1 MTEPASTIP
10 AASHGPAVSNVLEI
24 SGLYARY
31 GHYDVLNGIDLTV
44 REGEVVGLIGPN
56 GAGKTTTLR
65 AIMGLMRRRRGSIRI
80 AGTETIGWQP
90 HQAGRGYA
98 ALVPEGRRLFL
109 DQSIQDNLELGALHL
124 RRDTRQVRQLMESVY
139 TLFPVLR
146 QRRTELASSLS
157 GGEAQMVSIGRMLMS
172 APRLLLLDEPSF
184 GLAPLAIE
192 GLFHALTELKSQNR
206 SILLVEQRVDLA
218 LQLCDRL
225 YVLSGGNIVRE
236 EAVSDIGNEGRDLI
250 DAYLG

>member
-1 MTEPASTIP
+1 MTQSA
-10 AASHGPAVSNVLEI
+10 GRVLDI

-31 GHYDVLNGIDLTV
+31 THYDVLHGIDLTV
-44 REGEVVGLIGPN
+44 NEGEVVGLLGPN
-56 GAGKTTTLR
+56 AAGKTTTLR

-80 AGTETIGWQP
+80 SGVETIGWP
-90 HQAGRGYA
+90 AHQAGRGYA

-109 DQSIQDNLELGALHL
+109 DQSIQDNLELGAYHL
-124 RRDTRQVRQLMESVY
+124 RREPRRVRELMDSVY
-139 TLFPVLR
+139 ELFPVLAE
-146 QRRTELASSLS
+146 RRRELASSLS
-157 GGEAQMVSIGRMLMS
+157 GGEAQMVAIGRMLMS

-192 GLFHALTELKSQNR
+192 GLFGALSELRSQGR

-225 YVLSGGNIVRE
+225 YVLSGGDIVRE
-236 EAVSDIGNEGRDLI
+236 EKVSEIGNEGRDLI